1 MEVKNKL
8 VMIMI
13 PITNTSDLSPSTK
26 QNISQIIDYLGV
38 EFVLDATPEQLSQ
51 AFSEYNRNMVE
62 TGKSWNLP
70 ESTVNEGAITGFR
83 GNGIV
88 TQDHQSLTDF
98 GVKAFKDIAQEKA
111 K

>member
-1 MEVKNKL
+1 MV
-8 VMIMI
+8 
-13 PITNTSDLSPSTK
+13 PTTNISDLSPLTK

-38 EFVLDATPEQLSQ
+38 EFVLGATPEQLIK
-51 AFSEYNRNMVE
+51 AFSEFNKNMVE
-62 TGKSWNLP
+62 TGKSWNP
-70 ESTVNEGAITGFR
+70 PVSTVNGGAITGFR

-98 GVKAFKDIAQEKA
+98 GIMAFKGIAQEKA